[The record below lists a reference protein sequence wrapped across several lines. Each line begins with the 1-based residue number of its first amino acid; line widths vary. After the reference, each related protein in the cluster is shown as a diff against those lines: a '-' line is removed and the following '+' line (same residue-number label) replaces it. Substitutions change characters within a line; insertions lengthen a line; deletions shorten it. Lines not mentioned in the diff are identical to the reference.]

1 MIVIDD
7 KRILL
12 MLNHRDERALKES
25 AELYG
30 ALCRSVA
37 RSILGSDEDAEECL
51 NDALLQIWN
60 AIPPADP
67 ENYCAY
73 LMKTVRN
80 LALNRYKAQHREKR
94 GGGQVSQ
101 ALDELAEI
109 FPAEE
114 NVERELEQRELL
126 NTVTEFLQDLPEK
139 QRNLFIYRYWQSEA
153 VADLA
158 ALFGM
163 TENHVKVT
171 LALLRKR
178 LQKHLRKE
186 GLL

>member
-1 MIVIDD
+1 M
-7 KRILL
+7 LL
-12 MLNHRDERALKES
+12 HSRDEQALQAS
-25 AELYG
+25 MQQYG
-30 ALCRSVA
+30 ALCRTVA

-60 AIPPADP
+60 SIPPADP

-80 LALNRYKAQHREKR
+80 LALNRYKARHREKR
-94 GGGQVSQ
+94 GNGQVSQ

-109 FPAEE
+109 FPAAE
-114 NVERELEQRELL
+114 NVEKELEQRELL
-126 NTVTEFLQDLPEK
+126 NAVTAFLQGLPEQ
-139 QRNLFIYRYWQSEA
+139 QRNLFIYRYWQAEA
-153 VADLA
+153 IADLA
-158 ALFGM
+158 ALSGM

-171 LALLRKR
+171 LSRLRKR
-178 LQKHLRKE
+178 LQKYLREE

>member
-1 MIVIDD
+1 M
-7 KRILL
+7 LL
-12 MLNHRDERALKES
+12 HSRDEQALQAS
-25 AELYG
+25 MQQYG
-30 ALCRSVA
+30 ALCRTVA

-60 AIPPADP
+60 SIPPADP

-80 LALNRYKAQHREKR
+80 LALNRYKARHREKR
-94 GGGQVSQ
+94 GNGQVSQ

-109 FPAEE
+109 FPAAE
-114 NVERELEQRELL
+114 NVEKELEQRELL
-126 NTVTEFLQDLPEK
+126 NAVTAFLQGLPEQ
-139 QRNLFIYRYWQSEA
+139 QRNLFIYRYWQAEA
-153 VADLA
+153 IADLA
-158 ALFGM
+158 ALSGM

-171 LALLRKR
+171 LSRLRKR
-178 LQKHLRKE
+178 LQKNLREE

>member
-1 MIVIDD
+1 
-7 KRILL
+7 

-126 NTVTEFLQDLPEK
+126 NTVTEFLQHLPEMLA
-139 QRNLFIYRYWQSEA
+139 QT
-153 VADLA
+153 ADLDLLDIDAVNQNLAFLNIIVA
-158 ALFGM
+158 ADQG
-163 TENHVKVT
+163 KDRG
-171 LALLRKR
+171 LA
-178 LQKHLRKE
+178 
-186 GLL
+186 

>member
-1 MIVIDD
+1 MEDEEIIALYFARDEKAIAETD
-7 KRILL
+7 RKYGTRCRRLGIRILG
-12 MLNHRDERALKES
+12 NPQ
-25 AELYG
+25 
-30 ALCRSVA
+30 
-37 RSILGSDEDAEECL
+37 DAEETVNEMWL
-51 NDALLQIWN
+51 RVWN

-171 LALLRKR
+171 LARLRKR

>member
-1 MIVIDD
+1 
-7 KRILL
+7 
-12 MLNHRDERALKES
+12 MLHNRDEQALKES
-25 AELYG
+25 VQLYG

-37 RSILGSDEDAEECL
+37 RSILGSEEDAEECL

-60 AIPPADP
+60 AIPPANP

-80 LALNRYKAQHREKR
+80 LALNRYKAQHRGKR
-94 GGGQVSQ
+94 GSGQVAQ
-101 ALDELAEI
+101 ALDELSEI
-109 FPAEE
+109 FPATD
-114 NVERELEQRELL
+114 NVENETEQRELMRS
-126 NTVTEFLQDLPEK
+126 VTAFLQDLPET

-153 VADLA
+153 ISNLA
-158 ALFGM
+158 SLFDM

-171 LALLRKR
+171 LARIRKR
-178 LQKHLRKE
+178 LQKYLREE